1 MKTSLIYYPQLICK
15 KKINFRMCNNY
26 LPIEKL
32 RWAGIDRDHRKCNL
46 CDKRDIGDEFHYLLS
61 CSFFA
66 NTRRGMLPSC
76 YLQHP
81 NYIVFKKVL
90 NEKDELKLTNM
101 QTYLCHTE
109 AISKSTRQLI
119 MCLCIF
125 FLLFLISIHWWF
137 TIMYYFYAY
146 SKFVFMSLTDI
157 PLYLVLYTFGTY
169 LYFVFVY
176 MDVFCVFCCFY
187 TPTHT
192 AWCFSYNNLFVFPH
206 YTCNVLSVLNNWNWE
221 IKGVTF

>member
-1 MKTSLIYYPQLICK
+1 MIKEILETNFIIYLVVRFSLTQEEVCYPHAISNIQIAL
-15 KKINFRMCNNY
+15 F
-26 LPIEKL
+26 L
-32 RWAGIDRDHRKCNL
+32 R
-46 CDKRDIGDEFHYLLS
+46 
-61 CSFFA
+61 
-66 NTRRGMLPSC
+66 
-76 YLQHP
+76 
-81 NYIVFKKVL
+81 
-90 NEKDELKLTNM
+90 KDELKLTNM

-206 YTCNVLSVLNNWNWE
+206 VTCNVLSVLNNWNWE